1 MLKEELKIL
10 KLKLVQ
16 FDLDEDQNLS
26 SGNLKYFEPPPP
38 QVWKLLE
45 KYCILLFSPLYC
57 TGIYIPVIFWQK
69 FEHSEEFWGSNGG
82 KEEKK
87 VGKREEGRDI
97 GVKKREN
104 FVNLLN
110 IGTFDDQ

>member
-38 QVWKLLE
+38 QAWKLLE

-57 TGIYIPVIFWQK
+57 AGVYSGNFLTK
-69 FEHSEEFWGSNGG
+69 HSEEFWGSNGG